1 MHARNLNDVY
11 SLIRSRYFR
20 VDAGSPDPIKW
31 QLGTVRTNC
40 MDNLDRTN
48 VGQAAIAKWT
58 LNLQLKTVGILLE
71 NDSVDNHE
79 ELNTHLRESKLI
91 DWFPS

>member
-1 MHARNLNDVY
+1 
-11 SLIRSRYFR
+11 
-20 VDAGSPDPIKW
+20 
-31 QLGTVRTNC
+31 

-79 ELNTHLRESKLI
+79 ELSTHLRESKLI
-91 DWFPS
+91 DWHPF